1 MFATRVELHDL
12 TDEILLLIFKK
23 LDKAEVLY
31 SFLGVNQRFTRLV
44 HDSIFTNRLTL
55 TKGLD
60 DGLFD
65 RLDNQKLERF
75 CLQILPS
82 IRHRIEWLGVEAS
95 SMENILLCTSYLN
108 LYGLGLHGIEENTAL
123 RIFTDKTPLTRLLQ
137 NKITSLVIDT
147 ILSEDTFT
155 EECLH
160 YGSSDWDQPLFQI
173 PATISSSTLL
183 ELHVIL
189 ETFTDCLYLLD
200 GRFNSLQKLF
210 VDVCRIVSP
219 RIIIDNQKQIPNLKH
234 FLLYSERDTDKY
246 NELIVPL
253 VYRMTNLEELNLHLV
268 VYCEK
273 RFIDGYDLK
282 RNIISHLLQLNKFVF
297 NIRSRLPLNDQAYV
311 SSNEDCQRSF
321 NGFKNNKIIS
331 CIDYFPD
338 RKEGQCHIYSYPYP
352 AKYYEYITNNFPDGL
367 FKYVRE
373 VSL

>member
-1 MFATRVELHDL
+1 
-12 TDEILLLIFKK
+12 
-23 LDKAEVLY
+23 
-31 SFLGVNQRFTRLV
+31 
-44 HDSIFTNRLTL
+44 
-55 TKGLD
+55 
-60 DGLFD
+60 
-65 RLDNQKLERF
+65 
-75 CLQILPS
+75 
-82 IRHRIEWLGVEAS
+82 
-95 SMENILLCTSYLN
+95 MEDILLCTSYPN
-108 LYGLGLHGIEENTAL
+108 LYGLGLH
-123 RIFTDKTPLTRLLQ
+123 DKTPLTRLLQ
-137 NKITSLVIDT
+137 DKITSIVIDT

-155 EECLH
+155 KGAKRADVFAYILILFSKLESLH

-173 PATISSSTLL
+173 PPTISSSTLL

-219 RIIIDNQKQIPNLKH
+219 RIIIDNQKQIPGLKH
-234 FLLYSERDTDKY
+234 FSLYSERDTDKY

-253 VYRMTNLEELNLHLV
+253 IYRMTNLEELNLHLV

-297 NIRSRLPLNDQAYV
+297 NIRSHLPLNDQAYL

-331 CIDYFPD
+331 CVDYFPD

-352 AKYYEYITNNFPDGL
+352 AKYYEYITNNFQDGL

-373 VSL
+373 VSLYDERPFEHEFFIKIAKSFPFMEKLTVYNNKPEMNKFDERSKDDNRHLSVVQYPYLRVLDLFDVHDDYAE